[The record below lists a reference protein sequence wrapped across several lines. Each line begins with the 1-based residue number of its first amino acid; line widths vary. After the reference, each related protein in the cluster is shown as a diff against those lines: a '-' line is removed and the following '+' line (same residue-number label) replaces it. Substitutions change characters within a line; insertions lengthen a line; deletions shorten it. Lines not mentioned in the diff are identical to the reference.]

1 MKSKSQTFIV
11 MIIACTVLFSGCDLS
26 IKEPETTG
34 TITGKV
40 TFSNSSSHA
49 DIIISLESRTDDIP
63 RSVSRALSSDS
74 FSTATR
80 ALERQTT
87 TSVDGEYI
95 LNGIPEGEY
104 TLYASS
110 KDSSEQAVY
119 TAITVEKGRTLR
131 APDLQLTAVGSIRGR
146 ILLNGSVR
154 GNIGFIVFIADTSYM
169 AITGDEGNF
178 TISRVPSGTNYS
190 LIIMRGTDTYY
201 WDNVAVNAGEIT
213 QLGMK
218 TILSEN
224 FPGIISITWKG
235 SLAGAPESPGLYW
248 TYYNSTDGNSYI
260 FNGNGWDLLAR
271 AGSDG
276 ATGATGPAGADGL
289 SIVWKGELASAPEN
303 PLVNWAYYNSVD
315 GKSYVYSGTGW
326 GILAQDGKDPISVQY
341 DGNGA
346 LSGEVPVSK
355 TFYRFGESIEV
366 AQNAGGFTLPGFTF
380 IGWNTQPDGMGDS
393 YDAGETLSASIV
405 NTVFYAMWSR
415 NTYTLEYNVNHE
427 DVQGSI
433 PKQNILFDTEYIL
446 ADASA
451 LSLTGYI
458 FMGWNTETD
467 GSGFTYLPGD
477 IRIAGIGDFEVFAQ
491 WEKKEIT
498 VTFFGNGADGGD
510 CPNPIVTEYMTAITL
525 PDQETL
531 VRLHFLPS
539 HWNTEMDGSGIDY
552 QFGETITVGALP
564 LNVYM
569 QWNPINYTISFN
581 GNGST
586 DGQSPDA
593 LSTTCLDSVTIPD
606 NNSIKKDGCYFG
618 GWNSAADY
626 SGIRYFPGEEAV
638 FTSNSNLYAIWLR
651 SIRYDVNGATTG
663 MGPSDVH
670 TLPGSTYLV
679 ESQSNLEKKGHQ
691 FIGWNTAADGSGA
704 THNPTDEIIIPDEN
718 IVLFA
723 QWEPLTYSIQ
733 FIDEFHTEGEPAQA
747 LSVPFGTEFVFPTN
761 GTMCFPGYV
770 FDGWSLQPDGSSQ
783 HFMGGE
789 TYLVGESNLI
799 FYGTWAPATYTV
811 SYNGNGAT
819 GGNVPQTVTL
829 KAGEKIFTATPS
841 LTRNGYDFNGWNT
854 AANGSG
860 VSHAIGSQFTMSN
873 QDIILYAQWRAKT
886 YYLYYNKNGGSGS
899 TRSFESGTIGS
910 SVTVRDDGS
919 GLYKS
924 GKYFLGWN
932 TRNDG
937 KGDWYNCQIWFEDKN
952 RITFG
957 ASDITLFAQW
967 SDYSI
972 NGNHLSGP
980 AGGTVFYDKGYD
992 SDGWR
997 YLEAAPAGWSGSYSD
1012 PLVTWGPDNLPT
1024 NVKATAIGTGE
1035 SNTEKITRAFAG
1047 NQHAAHRANNLVR
1060 GGYSDWF
1067 LPSVNEASQMY
1078 YYLGYLGL
1086 NRDGFDAQY
1095 YWTSSET
1102 NAQYAK
1108 AIEFKYSGLYSP
1120 NASISAL
1127 KSTSNMVG
1135 LRPIRAFS
1143 PTDLPPAQL
1152 QRPTLSPASG
1162 TYSDSVS
1169 VQVSSMDSS
1178 VSLYYTTD
1186 GTLPSPSNGISISNG
1201 STLRFTNTTS
1211 LRVGVFKSGYAES
1224 YANADYQI
1232 VVTPEKVSRP
1242 TVSSTTNSFYDEASV
1257 TISCDTPGASI
1268 KYTINDTR
1276 DIATYGT
1283 SIASGSTITITDT
1296 STIRAKAF
1304 KNGMDDSEIQSA
1316 TFFYM
1321 NDDIVSGARTLQFN
1335 GDTASINGYFKPRNG
1350 HNLDMDLYFFELDSD
1365 AHLSFAVNQTPF
1377 YIFVYPNSSL
1387 TEALLF
1393 ETNNAEEINV
1403 RDVPPGRYYIDLKGA
1418 SGPYTLSVTKEAYDA
1433 PRVGAIGP
1441 GGGIVFYDK
1450 GYYSDGWR
1458 YMEVAYQGHIIKEGL
1473 SAPVSDPKFRWAPD
1487 SKNIESL
1494 SESIGSG
1501 RENTQVLRD
1510 ELYWTSQEY
1519 AAEFCYD
1526 FKHNNFDDWFLP
1538 SIDELKALQKCFP
1551 AIDAGGFSGG
1561 WYWSSSSIDPL
1572 PGKAIA
1578 IILTGEEYYAQPDS
1592 TYYWG
1597 YNHELLVR
1605 PIRYF

>member
-1 MKSKSQTFIV
+1 V
-11 MIIACTVLFSGCDLS
+11 W
-26 IKEPETTG
+26 
-34 TITGKV
+34 
-40 TFSNSSSHA
+40 
-49 DIIISLESRTDDIP
+49 
-63 RSVSRALSSDS
+63 SV
-74 FSTATR
+74 
-80 ALERQTT
+80 
-87 TSVDGEYI
+87 
-95 LNGIPEGEY
+95 
-104 TLYASS
+104 
-110 KDSSEQAVY
+110 
-119 TAITVEKGRTLR
+119 
-131 APDLQLTAVGSIRGR
+131 
-146 ILLNGSVR
+146 
-154 GNIGFIVFIADTSYM
+154 
-169 AITGDEGNF
+169 
-178 TISRVPSGTNYS
+178 
-190 LIIMRGTDTYY
+190 
-201 WDNVAVNAGEIT
+201 
-213 QLGMK
+213 
-218 TILSEN
+218 
-224 FPGIISITWKG
+224 
-235 SLAGAPESPGLYW
+235 
-248 TYYNSTDGNSYI
+248 
-260 FNGNGWDLLAR
+260 
-271 AGSDG
+271 
-276 ATGATGPAGADGL
+276 
-289 SIVWKGELASAPEN
+289 
-303 PLVNWAYYNSVD
+303 
-315 GKSYVYSGTGW
+315 
-326 GILAQDGKDPISVQY
+326 
-341 DGNGA
+341 
-346 LSGEVPVSK
+346 
-355 TFYRFGESIEV
+355 
-366 AQNAGGFTLPGFTF
+366 
-380 IGWNTQPDGMGDS
+380 
-393 YDAGETLSASIV
+393 
-405 NTVFYAMWSR
+405 
-415 NTYTLEYNVNHE
+415 
-427 DVQGSI
+427 
-433 PKQNILFDTEYIL
+433 
-446 ADASA
+446 
-451 LSLTGYI
+451 
-458 FMGWNTETD
+458 
-467 GSGFTYLPGD
+467 
-477 IRIAGIGDFEVFAQ
+477 
-491 WEKKEIT
+491 
-498 VTFFGNGADGGD
+498 
-510 CPNPIVTEYMTAITL
+510 
-525 PDQETL
+525 
-531 VRLHFLPS
+531 
-539 HWNTEMDGSGIDY
+539 
-552 QFGETITVGALP
+552 
-564 LNVYM
+564 
-569 QWNPINYTISFN
+569 NYTKSWK
-581 GNGST
+581 T
-586 DGQSPDA
+586 
-593 LSTTCLDSVTIPD
+593 
-606 NNSIKKDGCYFG
+606 
-618 GWNSAADY
+618 
-626 SGIRYFPGEEAV
+626 
-638 FTSNSNLYAIWLR
+638 
-651 SIRYDVNGATTG
+651 
-663 MGPSDVH
+663 
-670 TLPGSTYLV
+670 
-679 ESQSNLEKKGHQ
+679 
-691 FIGWNTAADGSGA
+691 
-704 THNPTDEIIIPDEN
+704 
-718 IVLFA
+718 
-723 QWEPLTYSIQ
+723 
-733 FIDEFHTEGEPAQA
+733 
-747 LSVPFGTEFVFPTN
+747 
-761 GTMCFPGYV
+761 
-770 FDGWSLQPDGSSQ
+770 
-783 HFMGGE
+783 
-789 TYLVGESNLI
+789 
-799 FYGTWAPATYTV
+799 
-811 SYNGNGAT
+811 
-819 GGNVPQTVTL
+819 
-829 KAGEKIFTATPS
+829 
-841 LTRNGYDFNGWNT
+841 
-854 AANGSG
+854 
-860 VSHAIGSQFTMSN
+860 
-873 QDIILYAQWRAKT
+873 QD
-886 YYLYYNKNGGSGS
+886 
-899 TRSFESGTIGS
+899 
-910 SVTVRDDGS
+910 
-919 GLYKS
+919 
-924 GKYFLGWN
+924 
-932 TRNDG
+932 
-937 KGDWYNCQIWFEDKN
+937 
-952 RITFG
+952 
-957 ASDITLFAQW
+957 
-967 SDYSI
+967 
-972 NGNHLSGP
+972 
-980 AGGTVFYDKGYD
+980 
-992 SDGWR
+992 
-997 YLEAAPAGWSGSYSD
+997 
-1012 PLVTWGPDNLPT
+1012 
-1024 NVKATAIGTGE
+1024 
-1035 SNTEKITRAFAG
+1035 
-1047 NQHAAHRANNLVR
+1047 
-1060 GGYSDWF
+1060 
-1067 LPSVNEASQMY
+1067 
-1078 YYLGYLGL
+1078 
-1086 NRDGFDAQY
+1086 